1 MLHGLRQ
8 RGCGALLSDDAELT
22 DSICYD
28 IYRALRESDASESE
42 QLGYLLYN
50 YFECNGKRNDIVRQF
65 MEQNGIDKKEFSTL
79 FIECI
84 DFWCQDIYF
93 VTLIVF

>member
-1 MLHGLRQ
+1 M
-8 RGCGALLSDDAELT
+8 LSDDAELT
-22 DSICYD
+22 DSIYYD

-50 YFECNGKRNDIVRQF
+50 YFEGNGKRNDIVRQF

-84 DFWCQDIYF
+84 DFGVKIFISLHSLSFDK
-93 VTLIVF
+93 